1 MKAVIAEAI
10 EGVGAF
16 FDIVREA
23 ANFVFKFSTKVISTN
38 KALFSG
44 NNPPKDN

>member
-16 FDIVREA
+16 IDLFQGTI
-23 ANFVFKFSTKVISTN
+23 NIIHKFSTKVTN
-38 KALFSG
+38 TIREILNGGKPG
-44 NNPPKDN
+44 GDI